1 MISLIYLGRMRC
13 EYCDI
18 IEEQRGILYEDD
30 NLVIAVRDKVF
41 TPGQITVFPKKHQPI
56 LELVSDEILKK
67 CSVVANKVSIAVF
80 ESMGSKGTNIIIK
93 NGLGAS
99 QNVPHFG
106 IEVVPRQEEDQL
118 QLSWEGRPMA
128 EDEIDLTFQLLGEAV
143 KNLDKAVKNLD
154 KVKEGPDDEIN
165 EKSKKG
171 NKKESSTEKDNYL
184 KKSLRRIP

>member
-1 MISLIYLGRMRC
+1 MISLIYSDRMRC

-18 IEEQRGILYEDD
+18 IEEQRGILYENDH
-30 NLVIAVRDKVF
+30 LVIAVRDKVF

-56 LELVSDEILKK
+56 LEMVSDEILKK

-93 NGLGAS
+93 NGLGAG

-118 QLSWEGRPMA
+118 QLSWEGKPMA
-128 EDEIDLTFQLLGEAV
+128 EDEIDLTFQRLGEAV
-143 KNLDKAVKNLD
+143 KNLDK
-154 KVKEGPDDEIN
+154 VKEDSDDEIN
-165 EKSKKG
+165 GKSKKE
-171 NKKESSTEKDNYL
+171 NKKESSKEKDNYL